1 VRVVR
6 GGGPCTTSS
15 AHVDSPGG
23 ARPPPTNL
31 DRGSTVAA
39 VSEEAARRRTFAI
52 ISHPDAGKT
61 TLTEKFLLYAGAIG
75 RAGAVQTRKTDRA
88 TTSDWLELEQQRGI
102 SVSSAVARFEHD
114 GHVLNLLDTPG
125 HRDFSEDT
133 YRVLSGVDAAVMVL
147 DAARGVEP
155 QTEKLYAVCKA
166 RGTPVITFVNKMD
179 RPSPEPLEIL
189 DDIEATLGLVGQPV
203 TWPIKPEGR
212 FQGVVD
218 RRTSRAFRYEAAGI
232 RGGQMAQEDIDD
244 LTGVVSSPG
253 RGEGASWVAEEVLE
267 EIELLDA
274 IGADVDVDAFLAGTA
289 SPVFFGSALSNFGV
303 RLLLDAIVELAPPPA
318 ARPTRAGGERAIDEP
333 FSGLVFKIQA
343 NLDPRH
349 RDRMA
354 FVRVCSGRFER
365 GETLINNRTG
375 RGTTAKYATAVF
387 GRDRETVDEAYPG
400 DVIGLINAMDLLAGD
415 SLHAQGSPVVFP
427 PLPTFTPEHFA
438 TAHPTDRNR
447 TKQFRKG
454 VDQLDEEGVVQVLRH
469 PDLGDQAPIWAA
481 VGRLQFDVATW
492 RMEHEFGAP
501 VRLEGTRFEVARATD
516 EDGARTLAG
525 MRDVE
530 VYRRSTGAP
539 MALFRSRFV
548 AERVAADNPELV
560 LDTLVLS

>member
-1 VRVVR
+1 
-6 GGGPCTTSS
+6 
-15 AHVDSPGG
+15 
-23 ARPPPTNL
+23 
-31 DRGSTVAA
+31 VAA
-39 VSEEAARRRTFAI
+39 VRAEAARRRTFAI

-102 SVSSAVARFEHD
+102 SVSSAVARFEHRPVAPRARD
-114 GHVLNLLDTPG
+114 DVYVLNLLDTPG

-133 YRVLSGVDAAVMVL
+133 YRVLSGVDAAVMVI

-179 RPSPEPLEIL
+179 RPSPDPLAIL
-189 DDIEATLGLVGQPV
+189 DDIESTLGLVGQPV

-212 FQGVVD
+212 FEGVVD
-218 RRTSRAFRYEAAGI
+218 RRSERAYRYEAAGV
-232 RGGQMAQEDIDD
+232 RGGQMAQEDEAE
-244 LTGVVSSPG
+244 LA
-253 RGEGASWVAEEVLE
+253 GESSWVADEVREEV
-267 EIELLDA
+267 ELLDA

-289 SPVFFGSALSNFGV
+289 TPVFFGSALSNFGV
-303 RLLLDAIVELAPPPA
+303 RLLLDAIVELAPPPS
-318 ARPTRAGGERAIDEP
+318 ARPTRDGGRRDVDEP

-365 GETLINNRTG
+365 GETLINHRTG

-400 DVIGLINAMDLLAGD
+400 DVIGLINAMDLVAGD
-415 SLHAQGSPVVFP
+415 SLHAAGAPVVFP

-438 TAHPTDRNR
+438 TAHPTDRSR

-469 PDLGDQAPIWAA
+469 PDIGDQAPIWAA
-481 VGRLQFDVATW
+481 VGRLQFEVASW

-516 EDGARTLAG
+516 EAGADRLTG

-530 VYRRSTGAP
+530 VYRRASGAP

-548 AERVAADNPELV
+548 ADRVAADHPELV
-560 LDTLVLS
+560 LDTLVLG